1 MINTFTLQQVLPT
14 SCWIGGEVPHSTLVT
29 ICPRPAGVY
38 KYMLQ
43 GFILDNI
50 NNKYKAFKVI
60 NFN

>member
-14 SCWIGGEVPHSTLVT
+14 LCHIGGYPPRSTLVT
-29 ICPRPAGVY
+29 ICPRPYGVY
-38 KYMLQ
+38 KYTML
-43 GFILDNI
+43 GFILDNV